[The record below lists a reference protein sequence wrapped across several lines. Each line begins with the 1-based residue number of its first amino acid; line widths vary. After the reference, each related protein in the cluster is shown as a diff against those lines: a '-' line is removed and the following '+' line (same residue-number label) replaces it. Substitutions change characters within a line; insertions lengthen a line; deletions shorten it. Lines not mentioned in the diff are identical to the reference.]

1 MEKEIILLTLLAEP
15 EQASQT
21 ATAVGGVLNGG
32 SFYSLIWLAVAVTV
46 IYSGLL
52 VMTQKDIVRAAT
64 ALFVCLFG
72 VSGLYL
78 FLGAEFLA
86 FVQIMVYVGGT
97 TVLIMFGVM
106 LTARN
111 PVEISRGAAS
121 ARIIPAIVAVALIL
135 VPLLAVVLGA
145 TGDGAPVWLVGGP
158 DGSGTA
164 GLANDTL
171 APQDTRNIGDMLLT
185 SYILPFVVASFV
197 LLIALVGA
205 SYIVRR
211 REEPEDAEPS
221 EDGALE
227 RA

>member
-1 MEKEIILLTLLAEP
+1 LLSLLTEAAPHAAEAVAQEPSLL
-15 EQASQT
+15 S
-21 ATAVGGVLNGG
+21 GGT
-32 SFYSLIWLAVAVTV
+32 FFALIWLMVAVTV
-46 IYSGLL
+46 IYSGFL
-52 VMTQKDIVRAAT
+52 VMQQKDIVRAAT

-111 PVEISRGAAS
+111 PVEISKDSAAS
-121 ARIIPAIVAVALIL
+121 RIVPAIIVMALVL
-135 VPLLAVVLGA
+135 VPLLAVILGL
-145 TGDGAPVWLVGGP
+145 TGEGIPVWLVGG
-158 DGSGTA
+158 GENGTQGA
-164 GLANDTL
+164 ASQVL

-211 REEPEDAEPS
+211 REEPEGAEPS
-221 EDGALE
+221 EDGAPEL
-227 RA
+227 A